1 MIETN
6 ATAAAAA
13 GPILEAAG
21 LHTYYGTSHIL
32 RGVELAIHAGESVAL
47 LGRNGMGKTTTIR
60 TILGLTPPS
69 GGLVRIEGRVVTG
82 APAHEVARLGVAL
95 VPEGRGIFPN
105 LTVKENLT
113 MAARPDTNNPNAWTL
128 ARILETFP
136 ALAERMD
143 IWGDLLSGGEQQMLS
158 IGRAL
163 MTNPRLLILDEA
175 TEGMAPRLRRQIWS
189 VIETVKADG
198 VATLIV
204 DKDLDAMLR
213 VCDRCLILAKGS
225 VVFSGSASE
234 LAAKPDIHVRYL
246 GV

>member
-1 MIETN
+1 MTEAIH
-6 ATAAAAA
+6 TAAVPA
-13 GPILEAAG
+13 GPILDAAG
-21 LHTYYGTSHIL
+21 LHTYYGASHIL
-32 RGVELAIHAGESVAL
+32 RGVDLAIHAGESVAL
-47 LGRNGMGKTTTIR
+47 LGRNGMGKTTTIH

-69 GGLVRIEGRVVTG
+69 GGLVRIEGRVITG
-82 APAHEVARLGVAL
+82 APAHEIARLGVAL

-113 MAARPDTNNPNAWTL
+113 MAARTDTNNPTPWTL
-128 ARILETFP
+128 GRILKMFP

-143 IWGDLLSGGEQQMLS
+143 TWGDLLSGGEQQMLS

-175 TEGMAPRLRRQIWS
+175 TEGMAPRLRREIWS
-189 VIETVKADG
+189 VIEIIKADG

-204 DKDLDAMLR
+204 DKDLDAMLK
-213 VCDRCLILAKGS
+213 VCDRCLILVKGS
-225 VVFSGSASE
+225 VVFSGTASD
-234 LAAKPDIHVRYL
+234 LAAKPDIHIRYL